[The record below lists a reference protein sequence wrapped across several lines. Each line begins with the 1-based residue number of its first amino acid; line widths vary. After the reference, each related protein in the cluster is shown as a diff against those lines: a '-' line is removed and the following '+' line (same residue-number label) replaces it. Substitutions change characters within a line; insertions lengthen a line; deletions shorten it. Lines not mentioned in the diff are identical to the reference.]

1 MWKQTSDGLCWEWRL
16 RCGRFEGWP
25 VVSLNEFG
33 GNPAGGG
40 LEMVPPKPLFPPC
53 CVVVLPSATVAKV
66 RGGSRRRD
74 CVRNGH
80 SPGGTLVA
88 RKVDSSP
95 GEQCAAELGFPQAS
109 RSPGERCA
117 EEPGYIRPVLVAGP
131 PVYAWVVT
139 GSLLFGSPP
148 DVYGAAYDRLCCVNC
163 GSTCWQ
169 YSSVLVL

>member
-1 MWKQTSDGLCWEWRL
+1 M
-16 RCGRFEGWP
+16 P
-25 VVSLNEFG
+25 VWMPG
-33 GNPAGGG
+33 GD
-40 LEMVPPKPLFPPC
+40 LEVVPPKLPFPPC
-53 CVVVLPSATVAKV
+53 CVVVLPSATFAQVH
-66 RGGSRRRD
+66 GGSQRRG
-74 CVRNGH
+74 CAGTGH

-95 GEQCAAELGFPQAS
+95 GEKCAAELGFPRAS
-109 RSPGERCA
+109 RIPGKRCA

-148 DVYGAAYDRLCCVNC
+148 PPPDVYGAAYDRLCCVNC

-169 YSSVLVL
+169 YSGVLV